1 MNGVL
6 NQVKTSLSRER
17 TMVAIS
23 DYKNTVASRYLLY
36 LFSALILSG
45 CVGSRITESEIM
57 METIDYP
64 ETGVVAT
71 KGLGEQLVAKGTR
84 ITSPA
89 LEVVEAIQF
98 GKKEGEASVLTCA
111 MTVLPGSWFKQG
123 IHKSGSSQADCF
135 GPVSSRNTLADGTTS
150 HWLCNGT
157 KLLTGDICR
166 DNNGKYFLTTK
177 ATLTIGATKSYLQQD
192 FDYIR
197 LVRKV
202 VESEPNFMQELI
214 YDGRVGSSLK
224 FVYREFSDDIYRP
237 AFIQYIQYD
246 YSDSSI
252 IEIKDLQFEVIDATS
267 DELTYKLIRN
277 F

>member
-1 MNGVL
+1 MVTKSL
-6 NQVKTSLSRER
+6 KTSS
-17 TMVAIS
+17 
-23 DYKNTVASRYLLY
+23 Y
-36 LFSALILSG
+36 
-45 CVGSRITESEIM
+45 
-57 METIDYP
+57 
-64 ETGVVAT
+64 
-71 KGLGEQLVAKGTR
+71 
-84 ITSPA
+84 
-89 LEVVEAIQF
+89 
-98 GKKEGEASVLTCA
+98 SVST
-111 MTVLPGSWFKQG
+111 
-123 IHKSGSSQADCF
+123 
-135 GPVSSRNTLADGTTS
+135 

-177 ATLTIGATKSYLQQD
+177 ATLTTGATKSYLQQD

-202 VESEPNFMQELI
+202 VESESNFMQELI

-252 IEIKDLQFEVIDATS
+252 IEIKDLQFEIIDATS